1 MNDAGAP
8 LREWMKANNFDV
20 KTLAEHLGINPFT
33 IYKFLNGERA
43 ASDGF
48 RLKFADAYGMEMQR
62 QIFGAEHVTA

>member
-1 MNDAGAP
+1 MNAESAP

-48 RLKFADAYGMEMQR
+48 RLKFARSFGVDKENE
-62 QIFGAEHVTA
+62 IFGAEHVTA